1 MVPHRASA
9 LVLTLLLIA
18 APALAACSGGS
29 EESAPDLL
37 AHAEHILDETKTAHF
52 VLESSGAP
60 DTGTVLTGGEGD
72 IARPASF
79 QGTLKV
85 RTAGSPLDLKVISVN
100 GTVYAQ
106 LPFTTTYS
114 VVDPAQ
120 FGFGDPGALLD
131 PDTGISQL
139 LAQAESAKLGEE
151 KRVGGE
157 VVREVTA
164 RIPGELVEQI
174 LTSKDPTKPVE
185 ARFSIAPESGEL
197 RRAELTG
204 PFYEAG
210 SDATFTV
217 RLSDFGDDVQIT
229 APPTG

>member
-1 MVPHRASA
+1 MGPSRVFQRSGAARYCPARRERRPTGRSSWCRTAPGA
-9 LVLTLLLIA
+9 LVLALLLVA

-37 AHAEHILDETKTAHF
+37 AHAEHTWKRSQVAHF
-52 VLESSGAP
+52 VSRSSGAP
-60 DTGTVLTGGEGD
+60 DTGTVLTGGEGE
-72 IARPASF
+72 IARPPVPGDAE
-79 QGTLKV
+79 GPDRGLPA
-85 RTAGSPLDLKVISVN
+85 RPEGDL
-100 GTVYAQ
+100 GERTVYAQ

-164 RIPGELVEQI
+164 QIPGELVEQI
-174 LTSKDPTKPVE
+174 LTSKDPSKPVD
-185 ARFSIAPESGEL
+185 ALSRSR
-197 RRAELTG
+197 RRAANCAG
-204 PFYEAG
+204 P
-210 SDATFTV
+210 S
-217 RLSDFGDDVQIT
+217 
-229 APPTG
+229 

>member
-9 LVLTLLLIA
+9 LVLALVVVA

-29 EESAPDLL
+29 DESAPDLL
-37 AHAEHILDETKTAHF
+37 AHAEHTLDGTKTAHF

-72 IARPASF
+72 IVRPASF

-85 RTAGSPLDLKVISVN
+85 SASGSALDLKVISVN

-106 LPFTTTYS
+106 LPFTSAYS

-139 LAQAESAKLGEE
+139 LAQAESATLGAE

-164 RIPGELVEQI
+164 RIPGKLVDKI
-174 LTSKDPTKPVE
+174 LTSKDPSKPVE
-185 ARFSIAPESGEL
+185 ARFSIAPGSGEL
-197 RRAELTG
+197 RRAELNG

-217 RLSDFGDDVQIT
+217 LLSDFGADVHIS

>member
-9 LVLTLLLIA
+9 LVLALLLVA
-18 APALAACSGGS
+18 APVLAACSGAS

-37 AHAEHILDETKTAHF
+37 AHAEHTLDETKTAHF

-164 RIPGELVEQI
+164 QIPGGLVEQI
-174 LTSKDPTKPVE
+174 LTSKDPSKPVE

>member
-9 LVLTLLLIA
+9 LVLALVLVA

-37 AHAEHILDETKTAHF
+37 AHAEHTLDETKTAHF

-60 DTGTVLTGGEGD
+60 DAGTVLTGGEGD

-100 GTVYAQ
+100 GRVYAQ

-164 RIPGELVEQI
+164 QIPGELLGQI
-174 LTSKDPTKPVE
+174 LTSKDPSKPVD